1 MSFQNKKKAD
11 VIYEDSDLLIVR
23 KPSGALPGKVIYTDH
38 KTMLAESDG
47 ALAERLKR

>member
-23 KPSGALPGKVIYTDH
+23 KPSGVDAQSRDRKSVV
-38 KTMLAESDG
+38 
-47 ALAERLKR
+47 